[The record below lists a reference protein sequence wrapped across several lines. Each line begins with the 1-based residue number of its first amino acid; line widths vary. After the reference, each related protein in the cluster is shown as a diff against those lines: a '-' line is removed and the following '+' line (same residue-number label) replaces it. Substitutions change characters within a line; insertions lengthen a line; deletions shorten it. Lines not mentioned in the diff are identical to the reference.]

1 MQAKLLLFDVGNT
14 SIKVGMA
21 DGSHVLAAYTLPA
34 TGAHTADSLG
44 LLLASLLGH
53 AGVDAGALC
62 ACVASSVVPSMD
74 PVLAGAVAR
83 YVGCPLLRAVED
95 VPVPLDN
102 RYERPAEVGAD
113 RLVAAY
119 AARRAFPEAASL
131 VVADFGTALT
141 LDCVSG
147 TAYLGGL
154 IFPGPGTALDALA
167 SHAAKLPQ
175 VSMDVTAREPAPGR
189 DTVTSI
195 RHGLFF
201 GYVSISEGLC
211 ARLGRQLPGPVK
223 TVATGGFAQAIA
235 KASAVFDAVVPDLLL
250 EGLRRLY
257 FEVADQAQDASKPGK
272 AGKKEKA

>member
-21 DGSHVLAAYTLPA
+21 DKSHVLAAYTLPA

-147 TAYLGGL
+147 AAYLGGL

-211 ARLGRQLPGPVK
+211 GRLGRQLPAPVR

-235 KASAVFDAVVPDLLL
+235 RASAVFDAVVPELLL

-257 FEVADQAQDASKPGK
+257 VEMADQAQDASKPGT
-272 AGKKEKA
+272 AGKKEKP

>member
-1 MQAKLLLFDVGNT
+1 MQAELLLFDVGNT

-21 DGSHVLAAYTLPA
+21 DESHVLAAYTLPA
-34 TGAHTADSLG
+34 AGGHTADSFG
-44 LLLASLLGH
+44 LTLVSLLGH
-53 AGVDAGALC
+53 AGVAPGTLR
-62 ACVASSVVPSMD
+62 ACVVSSVVPAMD
-74 PVLAGAVAR
+74 AVIAGAVAR
-83 YVGCPLLRAVED
+83 YVGCPLFRAVD
-95 VPVPLDN
+95 DLPVPLEN

-131 VVADFGTALT
+131 IVADFGTALT

-147 TAYLGGL
+147 AAYLGGL
-154 IFPGPGTALDALA
+154 IFPGPGTALAALA
-167 SHAAKLPQ
+167 SHAAKLPP
-175 VSMDVTAREPAPGR
+175 VSMDVTALEPAPGR

-211 ARLGRQLPGPVK
+211 DRLGRQLAGPVK

-235 KASAVFDAVVPDLLL
+235 QASAVFDAVVPELLL

-257 FEVADQAQDASKPGK
+257 LEVADQAQGASKPGM
-272 AGKKEKA
+272 AGKKENP

>member
-1 MQAKLLLFDVGNT
+1 MQADLLLFEVGNT

-21 DGSHVLAAYTLPA
+21 DESHVLAAYTLPA

-44 LLLASLLGH
+44 LTLASLLGH
-53 AGVDAGALC
+53 AGVAPVGLR
-62 ACVASSVVPSMD
+62 ACVACSVVPSMD

-83 YVGCPLLRAVED
+83 FVGCPLLRAVD
-95 VPVPLDN
+95 DLPVPLDT

-119 AARRAFPEAASL
+119 AARRRFPDAASL

-147 TAYLGGL
+147 DAYLGGL
-154 IFPGPGTALDALA
+154 IFPGPATAMAALA
-167 SHAAKLPQ
+167 SHAAKLPP
-175 VSMDVTAREPAPGR
+175 VSMDVTAQEPTPGR

-195 RHGLFF
+195 RHGLYF

-211 ARLGRQLPGPVK
+211 GRLARQMPGPVT
-223 TVATGGFAQAIA
+223 TVATGGFAAAIA
-235 KASAVFDAVVPDLLL
+235 QASPVFDAVLPRLLL

-257 FEVADQAQDASKPGK
+257 YENQACDASKSGA
-272 AGKKEKA
+272 AGKKE